1 MIVGCDATTEQT
13 DFFLATCAAF
23 YFATVVLDD
32 MRERFRECDAYF
44 ADTVD
49 DVEEYLL
56 DNTLGVPTEREISV
70 LEKDL
75 PVYRALLV
83 RNDRPYRLP
92 SGKNEDEDA

>member
-1 MIVGCDATTEQT
+1 
-13 DFFLATCAAF
+13 
-23 YFATVVLDD
+23 

-44 ADTVD
+44 VDTVE

-70 LEKDL
+70 LEKNL

-83 RNDRPYRLP
+83 RNDRPYRP
-92 SGKNEDEDA
+92 SSGNSEDEDV